1 MKKNTGTVLAA
12 GALTAAALAGTV
24 AQAQAVPAGDPT
36 AIAACSFHDT
46 EVTVRD
52 LPRPV
57 NHHLLTLTNTG
68 TGRCIAYGAP
78 WTTFGARQD
87 LAGVVEDSQPQST
100 VVLNPGQSAY
110 AGILLSSAE
119 GSDGHRAA
127 NIRVA
132 LSDRDG
138 GEQRSG
144 HVLPALPDTWV
155 DNTVRVTY
163 WQSDVDDAI
172 RY

>member
-1 MKKNTGTVLAA
+1 MKKNIGTVLAA
-12 GALTAAALAGTV
+12 GALTAAALAGT
-24 AQAQAVPAGDPT
+24 ATQAQAAPAGDPT
-36 AIAACSFHDT
+36 AVPACSFQDT
-46 EVTVRD
+46 KATVQD
-52 LPRPV
+52 LQTPI

-68 TGRCIAYGAP
+68 DSRCIAYGAP

-100 VVLNPGQSAY
+100 VVLDPGQSAY

-127 NIRVA
+127 NIEVA

-138 GEQRSG
+138 GEQRGG

-163 WQSDVDDAI
+163 WQSGVDDAV